1 MAIQIKAPTKTIYL
15 MRHDLSKGT
24 TSYIRREEEA
34 GYDLRVDDFGDKQ
47 FMIMRSLSSLEP
59 INSLKSAGYVDCQED
74 EYNNYLIEVARWLL
88 SLENKRKPKKKKVSL

>member
-24 TSYIRREEEA
+24 ISYIRRDEEA

-59 INSLKSAGYVDCQED
+59 ITSYKQTGYVECQED
-74 EYNNYLIEVARWLL
+74 DYNNYLIEVARWLL
-88 SLENKRKPKKKKVSL
+88 NLEKKRKSKKKKVTL